1 VTGYLVPPGDPDA
14 LRAAVRTLAGD
25 PAQRARFGQA
35 ARRRVLGRTWSA
47 LTDEL
52 LGHYE
57 AVIGSGAAPARLAA

>member
-1 VTGYLVPPGDPDA
+1 L
-14 LRAAVRTLAGD
+14 
-25 PAQRARFGQA
+25 PADLGPA

-57 AVIGSGAAPARLAA
+57 AVINTDALPARLAA